1 MKLDFSWINLLIL
14 FGAFQGLIFSIVL
27 LFNRK
32 HPGAKFLSVFM
43 FVLAYNGFETF
54 NWSGGLDQYI
64 VFFELFSFV
73 VIYALGPSL
82 YLYITTLLYPDQRL
96 SRKKIFAHYAIVGF
110 QFVYRFVIFV
120 IYILWKVY
128 DIKTEFAPTL
138 MGIFWLYA
146 EPLSVIVFL
155 TYLVASVNVFRKARG
170 QTNAKF
176 GSKEGHLV
184 TYQWIK
190 ALLGCMIVMGI
201 IWPLT
206 VLAPHFFEL
215 PFGPHYY
222 PIELG
227 LVFFIY
233 WIAFAGYYHTKLIY
247 PQVPKWLSNTI
258 SASEARQYL
267 TQLQHAMEHD
277 KLYLDPELNLKKVA
291 DHTGISPKIIS
302 TILNQHF
309 RQSFNDFINAYRVR
323 EVKERLL
330 DPENRHMTISGV
342 ALESGFN
349 SQATFQRVFKNVTGT
364 SPREYLALQMK
375 KTG

>member
-1 MKLDFSWINLLIL
+1 MKLDFNWINLLIL

-32 HPGAKFLSVFM
+32 HPGAKFLSAFM

-82 YLYITTLLYPDQRL
+82 YLYITTLLYPDQKL
-96 SRKKIFAHYAIVGF
+96 SGKKIFTHYAIVAF
-110 QFVYRFVIFV
+110 QFVFRMFIFV
-120 IYILWKVY
+120 LYVLWKVY
-128 DIKTEFAPTL
+128 DIKSEFVPIL
-138 MGIFWLYA
+138 WGIFMLYA

-155 TYLVASVNVFRKARG
+155 IYLVASVNVFRKARV
-170 QTNAKF
+170 QAKVRS
-176 GSKEGHLV
+176 GSKEVHLV
-184 TYQWIK
+184 TYRWVK
-190 ALLGCMIVMGI
+190 ALLGCVVVLGI

-215 PFGPHYY
+215 PFGLHYY

-247 PQVPKWLSNTI
+247 PRLPKGLSNTI
-258 SASEARQYL
+258 SPSEVQQYRS
-267 TQLQHAMEHD
+267 QLEHAMEQD

-291 DHTGISPKIIS
+291 DHTGIGAKIIS
-302 TILNQHF
+302 NILNQHF
-309 RQSFNDFINAYRVR
+309 QQSFNDFINAYRVR

-364 SPREYLALQMK
+364 SPREYLGPQVK